1 MTAVC
6 SPISVM
12 TSYFDLID
20 IMILDRLDRL
30 SQRPCS
36 SMLVIWMLIP
46 VLMKDDA
53 TAIIRIFSTVQIPVV
68 TCVSGLYRHIIRIR
82 HYYRKIPCVDC
93 LKFFS
98 SKHIHHLAPGSA
110 TI

>member
-1 MTAVC
+1 
-6 SPISVM
+6 M

-30 SQRPCS
+30 PQRPCP

-46 VLMKDDA
+46 VFMKDDA
-53 TAIIRIFSTVQIPVV
+53 AAIIGIFGAVQIPVV
-68 TCVSGLYRHIIRIR
+68 SCISGLYRHVIRIR
-82 HYYRKIPCVDC
+82 HYYRKVPCVDC
-93 LKFFS
+93 LKLFR

>member
-1 MTAVC
+1 MC

-30 SQRPCS
+30 PQRPGS
-36 SMLVIWMLIP
+36 SVLVIRMLKS

-53 TAIIRIFSTVQIPVV
+53 TAIIRIFGAVQIPVM

-82 HYYRKIPCVDC
+82 HNNRKIPCVDC
-93 LKFFS
+93 LKLFR